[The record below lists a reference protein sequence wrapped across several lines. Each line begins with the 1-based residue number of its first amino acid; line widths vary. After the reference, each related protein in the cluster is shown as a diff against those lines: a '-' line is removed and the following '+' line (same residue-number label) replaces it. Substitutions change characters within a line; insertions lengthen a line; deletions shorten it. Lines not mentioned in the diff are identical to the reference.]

1 MSKSS
6 ARYATAGRAV
16 GYIGEE
22 NNTALPRV
30 DQELIE
36 QLSDTACDLSYP
48 VPATKPQLTTPR
60 QKGPQLFTTSLLALS
75 RGHSELGWRA
85 HGWRHLLGDVLEL
98 AQKLVVIP
106 LKIWVG

>member
-16 GYIGEE
+16 GYIAEE

-30 DQELIE
+30 DRELIE
-36 QLSDTACDLSYP
+36 QLSDTACDLSYF
-48 VPATKPQLTTPR
+48 VPATQPQLTTPR

-75 RGHSELGWRA
+75 RGHSELGGVPTA
-85 HGWRHLLGDVLEL
+85 GGICL
-98 AQKLVVIP
+98 AMSWSLP
-106 LKIWVG
+106 RSWLSSH